1 MVMLVQ
7 PIVTSIVVVAVTSI
21 VQVAVN
27 FAVSVGTFCS
37 STVDQEYKFTRK
49 L

>member
-1 MVMLVQ
+1 MAMAGQ
-7 PIVTSIVVVAVTSI
+7 PIVTSIVVVAVISI
-21 VQVAVN
+21 VQVAVS
-27 FAVSVGTFCS
+27 FAVSVATFCS